1 MPEIY
6 FYFCVV
12 GRTRKQCRTH
22 VVGALTAAR
31 RALVL
36 LLGAVNDSRHRGRRA
51 RGSRARDVPS
61 GVVDRRVELWGRGR
75 PVPRRAGRAQ
85 DAARCA
91 PQPVP
96 IRAFETLRGSSRPR
110 TAPAHLSRAPL
121 PRFPPSRAR
130 GLARARRRH
139 ARTHRGARTPP
150 RPGPRRGP
158 PLVRGFR
165 RRRRRARRFP
175 GGDPRRA
182 PPGRVHRHLGGGSSP
197 PAPSGPRHPR
207 PVPPQVRAPPRG
219 PARAPPRRG
228 CRRRVRLRL
237 RARRSRRGGSVPR
250 PSRLPPLRRRLRAR
264 APPPD
269 VPRGRPRGR
278 RPRPHG
284 DDAMPRRVARTRPR
298 AAIGRR
304 ARGFASK
311 PERAITRARR
321 RPSRARAR
329 RLATRYSADVS
340 RGYRARDDDVFLGRV
355 RGRATR
361 RARVFRRVRRDV
373 AAARRSNRR
382 RGGAES
388 ETTHPRGRPRGAGGE
403 RQMGQRRRLTV
414 KKARERAGAR
424 GVGGGARRAPR
435 RTRRRR
441 EGEPSPR
448 RRRFRSRRRPRR
460 RGRFGGRGVPDAD
473 VRRGGGV
480 ARAHRGVGARG
491 VGARRRG
498 GRPRARAS
506 ASPL

>member
-1 MPEIY
+1 MNAKRSEGAATRRKRARDAGGGTRRRLAKNARREPTANHKTRGGWDASSRSECCYSKMY

-12 GRTRKQCRTH
+12 GRTKLSFDRRRH
-22 VVGALTAAR
+22 VGVDRGSSLG
-31 RALVL
+31 L

-96 IRAFETLRGSSRPR
+96 RRAFETLRGSSRPR

-139 ARTHRGARTPP
+139 ARAHRGARTPL
-150 RPGPRRGP
+150 RPGP
-158 PLVRGFR
+158 
-165 RRRRRARRFP
+165 
-175 GGDPRRA
+175 PRPR
-182 PPGRVHRHLGGGSSP
+182 LP
-197 PAPSGPRHPR
+197 PATTPRSTIPSRRPPTRPPDASTDASAEDPPPPPSGPRHPR

-278 RPRPHG
+278 RSRPHG

-304 ARGFASK
+304 ARRSAAK
-311 PERAITRARR
+311 PERCARVVDHL
-321 RPSRARAR
+321 ARA
-329 RLATRYSADVS
+329 LADWP
-340 RGYRARDDDVFLGRV
+340 
-355 RGRATR
+355 
-361 RARVFRRVRRDV
+361 
-373 AAARRSNRR
+373 
-382 RGGAES
+382 
-388 ETTHPRGRPRGAGGE
+388 PR
-403 RQMGQRRRLTV
+403 
-414 KKARERAGAR
+414 
-424 GVGGGARRAPR
+424 
-435 RTRRRR
+435 
-441 EGEPSPR
+441 
-448 RRRFRSRRRPRR
+448 FC
-460 RGRFGGRGVPDAD
+460 
-473 VRRGGGV
+473 
-480 ARAHRGVGARG
+480 
-491 VGARRRG
+491 
-498 GRPRARAS
+498 
-506 ASPL
+506 